1 MQLTGRREPI
11 LMSGAGKAAGRHT
24 PPQAALF
31 CGNQAGGKRR
41 ARSPI
46 LVESSQP
53 RDLRSAVLPAE
64 TKPSQSRRKP

>member
-31 CGNQAGGKRR
+31 FPKLKQERTPPR
-41 ARSPI
+41 PSI

-53 RDLRSAVLPAE
+53 RDLRSAALPAE
-64 TKPSQSRRKP
+64 TKS